1 MVVFGGGYL
10 EGNPP
15 SFLDLS
21 TFCRTSTKLLFLKGK
36 SPLKLGITSDFIT
49 QSKLLGGSTPQTP
62 PRISFSVGCL
72 QAAADTFVII

>member
-1 MVVFGGGYL
+1 M
-10 EGNPP
+10 
-15 SFLDLS
+15 
-21 TFCRTSTKLLFLKGK
+21 LFLKGK

-62 PRISFSVGCL
+62 ERISFSVGCL